1 MKQLLKIMLMLVLL
15 SGLSFAQSQS
25 DSLKDNKSQEIEKKS
40 DFIDENANG
49 VDDRI
54 EKQQGVGKQKRLRDR
69 FVDLDGD
76 GICDGRS
83 GGVGIRS
90 RHGVKQDQQG
100 GKKRL
105 GNR

>member
-1 MKQLLKIMLMLVLL
+1 MKQMLKILLMSVML
-15 SGLSFAQSQS
+15 SALSFAQSGS
-25 DSLKDNKSQEIEKKS
+25 DTLSDKKVKEVAKKS

-49 VDDRI
+49 VDDRF
-54 EKQQGVGKQKRLRDR
+54 EKQQGVEKQKRMRDR
-69 FVDLDGD
+69 FIDLDGD

-83 GGVGIRS
+83 GGVGIRA